1 MFTTPEVPD
10 TPEVL
15 ILTEVMILIS
25 LKIHCHFGRF
35 IFVQFRD
42 LGLHDSV
49 DPLAEVQ
56 DTGPVGRYD
65 TGLIGFFLY
74 DVAQD
79 LPLCRDIEGTGGLI

>member
-1 MFTTPEVPD
+1 MPD

-15 ILTEVMILIS
+15 ILIP
-25 LKIHCHFGRF
+25 LKIHCQFGRF
-35 IFVQFRD
+35 IFIQFRD

-49 DPLAEVQ
+49 DPLAEIQ
-56 DTGPVGRYD
+56 DTGPVGCYD